1 MMCTGQRLIFAED
14 SILKIEKNDYLVASI
29 TTFFRREVLQKLGF
43 FDSVRTSA
51 DSEFIYRFFK
61 IYGQNKY
68 INMNL
73 PILLQFNHSNQL
85 TNDIKNKKKKS
96 NIIEK
101 ILMHNTVR
109 KRYRMAF
116 ESYLNETI
124 EIEQLKYEFPDYNRR
139 YEAPSEIIVSKS
151 IILRNL
157 Q

>member
-1 MMCTGQRLIFAED
+1 
-14 SILKIEKNDYLVASI
+14 
-29 TTFFRREVLQKLGF
+29 
-43 FDSVRTSA
+43 
-51 DSEFIYRFFK
+51 
-61 IYGQNKY
+61 
-68 INMNL
+68 MNL

-85 TNDIKNKKKKS
+85 TNDIKNKKKKKS

-109 KRYRMAF
+109 KRYRMAY